1 MGKELVREV
10 SLRER
15 LKLVPLESRR
25 NWNQAEL
32 FRWWLVA
39 RDEDPLITS
48 GDVDVAWLRVK
59 RLCADLMGPLAR
71 E

>member
-15 LKLVPLESRR
+15 LKLVPLQSRR

-32 FRWWLVA
+32 FRWWLIA
-39 RDEDPLITS
+39 RDADPQITS

-59 RLCADLMGPLAR
+59 RLCADLLGPQAR

>member
-1 MGKELVREV
+1 MVSEQFRDAVRQ
-10 SLRER
+10 R

-39 RDEDPLITS
+39 RNEDPQCTS
-48 GDVDVAWLRVK
+48 GDVDVAWYRVK
-59 RLCADLMGPLAR
+59 RICADLLGPQAS

>member
-25 NWNQAEL
+25 NWNPAEL